1 MEQLNSNEQNI
12 LEKRLAYEKM
22 LAELSEAAVQVV
34 DMDIFLKHSLARMGR
49 ALGVSRV
56 FMFMP
61 DKQLDVYFCRCGW
74 DDPSL
79 GIKRDVNGIRLKI
92 PGAIKKMKSGE
103 ILNYPDINLMPFL
116 PYKEHLLSEGVK
128 STLNVPLV
136 VHGKMH
142 GFIGFDEHRYQR
154 EWHDSDLHILTTAS
168 QIISRTIENKLYE
181 QEILEHKNLLES
193 IFSSVQDGI
202 ITVDTN
208 YKLMA
213 ANVSSQKI
221 CKLENIPGIN
231 LYKRNCVCTK
241 ACLPLLKD
249 TITNQNSVKDAQI
262 ICINNVNTTS
272 QEARISSSPLFNG
285 AGDFIG
291 AVLVIRDIS
300 REAYLEHVL
309 QERCNWQGIVGQ
321 SSAMQRIYELLQ
333 TLANLDTTVLV
344 TGESG
349 TGKER
354 VCHALHYGGR
364 RAAGPFVRVNCSALA
379 ESLLESELFGHAKG
393 AFTGA
398 YKESIG
404 RFEAAHG
411 GTILLDEIGD
421 ISPRIQIKLL
431 RVLESKEIERVGE
444 TKPRKVDV
452 RVIAATN
459 RDLIEG
465 IRKGTFRKDLW
476 YRLNVMHI
484 HLPPLRDRTEDI
496 PILASHFIS
505 QFNGLYRKKITSLSP
520 EVLQMFLC
528 HDWPGNVRELEHVIE
543 RAFVLCNNGQ
553 ILKKHILFPD
563 NPKSGH
569 PGQTS
574 DKNNRILDA
583 LNAKDWNI
591 SKTARVLDISRWTL
605 YRIIKKEGL
614 VKPQQ

>member
-1 MEQLNSNEQNI
+1 MENLNSKEQKI

-34 DMDIFLKHSLARMGR
+34 DMDVFLKHSLERMGSV
-49 ALGVSRV
+49 LGVSRV
-56 FMFMP
+56 FMFVP

-79 GIKRDVNGIRLKI
+79 GIQRNVNGIKLKI
-92 PGAIKKMKSGE
+92 PSVVKQMMHGE
-103 ILNYPDINLMPFL
+103 IINYPDINLMPFI

-136 VHGKMH
+136 VHGSMQ
-142 GFIGFDEHRYQR
+142 GFIGFDEHRYKR
-154 EWHDSDLHILTTAS
+154 EWHDSDLYILTTAA

-202 ITVDTN
+202 ITVDKTF
-208 YKLMA
+208 KLIA
-213 ANVSSQKI
+213 ANLSSQKI
-221 CKLENIPGIN
+221 CKIRNLPGTD
-231 LYKRNCVCTK
+231 LKERNSVCTK

-249 TITNQNSVKDAQI
+249 TIINQNFVEDAHI
-262 ICINNVNTTS
+262 TCISNANNTS

-291 AVLVIRDIS
+291 AVMVIRDIS

-309 QERCNWQGIVGQ
+309 QERSNWQGIIGQ
-321 SSAMQRIYELLQ
+321 SSVMQRIYELLQ

-364 RAAGPFVRVNCSALA
+364 RAAGPYVRVNCSALA

-404 RFEAAHG
+404 RFEAANG

-444 TKPRKVDV
+444 TKPRKVNV

-459 RDLIEG
+459 RDLIDG
-465 IRKGTFRKDLW
+465 IRKGSFRKDLW

-484 HLPPLRDRTEDI
+484 HLPPLRERTEDI
-496 PILASHFIS
+496 PILAAHFIS
-505 QFNGLYRKKITSLSP
+505 QFNSLYRKTITSLSP
-520 EVLQMFLC
+520 DVLQMFLY

-543 RAFVLCNNGQ
+543 RAFVLCNSGQ
-553 ILKKHILFPD
+553 IMKKHILFPD
-563 NPKSGH
+563 NPKSGN
-569 PGQTS
+569 PIQVK
-574 DKNNRILDA
+574 DKNYQILDA

-591 SKTARVLDISRWTL
+591 SKTARMLGISRWTL
-605 YRIIKKEGL
+605 YRIIKREGL
-614 VKPQQ
+614 VKPSQ